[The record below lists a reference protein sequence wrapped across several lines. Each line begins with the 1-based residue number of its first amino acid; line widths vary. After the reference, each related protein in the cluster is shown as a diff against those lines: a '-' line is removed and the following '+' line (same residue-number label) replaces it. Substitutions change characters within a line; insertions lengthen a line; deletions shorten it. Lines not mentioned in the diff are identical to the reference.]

1 MVAEADL
8 NLGYYKQCCNA
19 QRIYIHPF
27 CLWTYFLI
35 RSHNNSSILC
45 FCRNHQLTVT
55 IVYTPVAVYNRSFP
69 PTFLPTYILSLP
81 PFVFFFLFVCLMRAF
96 LFSLCIWVH
105 HCSLSQVWW
114 TLFVLFFF
122 ASPCWFQSGLLL
134 LEGRGR
140 VEEDNRIGK
149 QGPDCAEKSS
159 KLLSRGGTCQSP
171 SEQPEAMW
179 WTSHSRLASRSPT
192 RR

>member
-1 MVAEADL
+1 M
-8 NLGYYKQCCNA
+8 YM
-19 QRIYIHPF
+19 
-27 CLWTYFLI
+27 
-35 RSHNNSSILC
+35 S
-45 FCRNHQLTVT
+45 
-55 IVYTPVAVYNRSFP
+55 TP
-69 PTFLPTYILSLP
+69 LLSKSG
-81 PFVFFFLFVCLMRAF
+81 MMD
-96 LFSLCIWVH
+96 SLCPI
-105 HCSLSQVWW
+105 
-114 TLFVLFFF
+114 FFFF

-179 WTSHSRLASRSPT
+179 
-192 RR
+192 